1 MLVYQKFNY
10 EDKCFV
16 CSNWHHLFENFYK
29 KNISIKN
36 VIVNEQNNYHYNINL
51 FLNHHFELSE
61 QQEDNF
67 KQCLSTQL

>member
-1 MLVYQKFNY
+1 MKISALSAVTGIIYLKI
-10 EDKCFV
+10 
-16 CSNWHHLFENFYK
+16 SIK

-51 FLNHHFELSE
+51 FLNHHFEQSE

-67 KQCLSTQL
+67 KQCSSTQL